1 MSQSLKYR
9 PAAFKAISSYVPKQS
24 MKDQHQKQLLLT
36 LAELELVDNAEER
49 RVISNGLLILHAHL
63 NTDNLTN
70 SKEY

>member
-36 LAELELVDNAEER
+36 LAELELVDNAEEPER
-49 RVISNGLLILHAHL
+49 
-63 NTDNLTN
+63 
-70 SKEY
+70 